1 MKKSEN
7 YNLRLPERLPERNDP
22 ADIDDL
28 TYDMQVVDKELAR
41 QKKTDEDLDKLKAGK
56 AELNAHSS
64 AAVLA
69 HPDGSVT
76 DDKIGSREAQGYK
89 GLLSAVLDYIATQI
103 KGLKGSAKWND
114 TPAITLIET
123 KSTLDAHKSAADA
136 LRGEFDAWIA
146 RRDNP
151 HQVTKAQVGLG
162 NVPNVTTND
171 QAPTYTAAASL
182 AELANGETLSAA
194 LGKLA
199 RAVSGLIAHLADRGN
214 PHGVTKAQVGLANV
228 TDDAQVK
235 RSEMGR
241 ANGVATLDGAGTVPA
256 AQLPSF
262 VDDVLEYESK
272 AAFPAVGEGGKI
284 YVSLADNLTWRWS
297 GTAYVEISKSLG
309 LGETSGT
316 AYAGDKGKALAA
328 DLASTKTAVETNTAA
343 RHSHGNKAVL
353 DGISAALVKAWSEA
367 IQTLKIGTV
376 QSGATAGASINKN
389 GTEATLNLTLPSG
402 AEGPQGIPG
411 PPGKDGKDG
420 DVGPIG
426 PQGPQGAPGTTG
438 PPGPNTVTTA
448 TTTSGFTNGHVLYN
462 NGGKVGAKALPTALK
477 NPAALTISLNGAS
490 QGAYDGSTAKSVN
503 ITPAGIGIKKY
514 TATLTAGGWAQQADG
529 SYTQTVACTG
539 MTAEVVVWD
548 VRGQPGAGVAD
559 NLAIAQALGCIT
571 SVESL
576 AGQVKVTCGESCPA
590 VAFTAEF
597 LEVR

>member
-76 DDKIGSREAQGYK
+76 DDKLGARSLGLVRDKLQPLLDLLAGQLAAIQGT
-89 GLLSAVLDYIATQI
+89 GQ
-103 KGLKGSAKWND
+103 WND
-114 TPAITLIET
+114 TPAASLAGAK
-123 KSTLDAHKSAADA
+123 KSMEEFAAHKAD
-136 LRGEFDAWIA
+136 RG
-146 RRDNP
+146 NP
-151 HQVTKAQVGLG
+151 HGVGKAQVGLG
-162 NVPNVTTND
+162 NVPNLSTND
-171 QAPTYTAAASL
+171 QTPTYTAAGSL
-182 AELANGETLSAA
+182 AELASGETLSAA

-272 AAFPAVGEGGKI
+272 AAFPAAGEGGKI
-284 YVSLADNLTWRWS
+284 YLSLADNLTWRWS
-297 GTAYVEISKSLG
+297 GSGYVEISKSLG

-328 DLASTKTAVETNTAA
+328 DLASTKTAVEANTAA

-353 DGISAALVKAWSEA
+353 DGISAALVLAWSEA
-367 IQTLKIGTV
+367 IQTLAVGKV
-376 QSGATAGASINKN
+376 ESGPAASASITKT
-389 GTEATLNLTLPSG
+389 GTAAVLDLTLPTGSQGPKGEKGDPGDPG
-402 AEGPQGIPG
+402 ATGPQGQRG
-411 PPGKDGKDG
+411 ERGE
-420 DVGPIG
+420 
-426 PQGPQGAPGTTG
+426 TG
-438 PPGPNTVTTA
+438 LPGPNTVTTA

-490 QGAYDGSTAKSVN
+490 QGAYDGSAAKSVN
-503 ITPAGIGIKKY
+503 ITPASIGVKKY
-514 TATLTAGGWAQQADG
+514 TAALAANGWAQQADG

-548 VRGQPGAGVAD
+548 VRGRPGAGVAE
-559 NLAIAQALGCIT
+559 NLAIAEALGCIT

-576 AGQVKVTCGESCPA
+576 AGQVKVICGESCPA

-597 LEVR
+597 LEVK